1 MQPTR
6 LDGKPYTK
14 EEIEGMYKLAIKRED
29 EIRHNKYKVDDKSS
43 SDDDIEKLDNVFKH
57 LEKGRD

>member
-14 EEIEGMYKLAIKRED
+14 EEIEVMYKSAIKREG
-29 EIRHNKYKVDDKSS
+29 EKRHNKYKLDDNATSESFFKFVDR
-43 SDDDIEKLDNVFKH
+43 EV
-57 LEKGRD
+57 E